1 MRVTWLDAAGLV
13 GVVMML
19 VAYAL
24 TIAGRLDAMRAPALL
39 LNLIGSVLVLAS
51 LYGAFN
57 LSSAAI
63 EAAWAIIAL
72 GGLVRLARR
81 H

>member
-1 MRVTWLDAAGLV
+1 MRVTPLDAAGLV

-24 TIAGRLDAMRAPALL
+24 TIAGRLNAMRAPALT
-39 LNLIGSVLVLAS
+39 LNLIGSVLVLVS

-57 LSSAAI
+57 LSSAVI
-63 EAAWAIIAL
+63 EAAWAVIAL

-81 H
+81 R